1 MVRTLAFVVVP
12 LALLALGVWWV
23 ATNPDRILGVDG
35 EQLGSSL
42 AREAPGRGG
51 GICEREEGRRWS
63 CEVETQP
70 GSGPLHRYRL
80 TTTDDGCWDASRM
93 GASGDE
99 ASGCVDLWD
108 YAWPNDLEG

>member
-1 MVRTLAFVVVP
+1 MLAFVVVP
-12 LALLALGVWWV
+12 LALLAVAVWWV

-63 CEVETQP
+63 CRVETEP
-70 GSGPLHRYRL
+70 ESGSGSGLRYQL
-80 TTTDDGCWDASRM
+80 TTDGDGCWKAQA
-93 GASGDE
+93 GKGSGDKV
-99 ASGCVDLWD
+99 SGCVDLWD
-108 YAWPNDLEG
+108 YAWPQDLEGN